1 MTEQPDSKRDQRPA
15 PALGVHKSF
24 DELQADQEVTGRFDI
39 DDLADFDSSE
49 AELDAYDEALRR
61 LSDA

>member
-1 MTEQPDSKRDQRPA
+1 MNLDPDSFAR
-15 PALGVHKSF
+15 HKSF
-24 DELQADQEVTGRFDI
+24 DELQADQAVSGRFDVH
-39 DDLADFDSSE
+39 DLADSDSSN